1 MFPLFVDFDQ
11 AKARWGKCNC
21 SEKTLQQSSQ
31 QNTCDSICA
40 LVDISIMCNKNLEL
54 LTILNLFT
62 GSPQFVT

>member
-11 AKARWGKCNC
+11 AKARWGKCSC

-40 LVDISIMCNKNLEL
+40 LVDTSIMCNKNLEL

-62 GSPQFVT
+62 GSPQIVT